1 MSRSRG
7 SWLSGRD
14 GPSLGCCSYTR
25 PPVPPRPQTP
35 SHAPKSQAA
44 PPAASAHGAIV
55 EDDGDVQL
63 VEDIRRGRAGAWSTL
78 ITRYQDRLFTV
89 CLRMVHN
96 RELAAD
102 LTQDSFV
109 KVIQG
114 LDKYDGRSKL
124 STWMIRVTM
133 NVCLSKMRS
142 EKLRRHASLEG
153 MSSGGGGGDAGRAES
168 EHRAFELA
176 DDRTAGGVVGR
187 VGEGE
192 LSEEPGV
199 IHDEDRRRVLRA
211 LQLLEPDQRAVLMLR
226 DAQGLEY
233 DQIAEVLGVAVGTI
247 KSRLF
252 RARSALRD
260 EMGRLGG
267 ED

>member
-1 MSRSRG
+1 M
-7 SWLSGRD
+7 
-14 GPSLGCCSYTR
+14 
-25 PPVPPRPQTP
+25 PPAKPQTRGA
-35 SHAPKSQAA
+35 ST
-44 PPAASAHGAIV
+44 PAAQPAAATPIA
-55 EDDGDVQL
+55 EDDGDIQL
-63 VEDIRRGRAGAWSTL
+63 VNDIRAGKPHGWTTL

-96 RELAAD
+96 RDLAAD

-142 EKLRRHASLEG
+142 EKLRRHASLEAMG
-153 MSSGGGGGDAGRAES
+153 AGGGTGSAADAGRGDG

-176 DDRTAGGVVGR
+176 DERTAGGVVGR

-252 RARSALRD
+252 RARAALRD
-260 EMGRLGG
+260 EMGRLGSG
-267 ED
+267 V